1 MNHAKR
7 RRRPVGRAVLVP
19 ALLAA
24 LVLAVTAAC
33 DRVGENGR
41 IGVVYLN
48 AEGYYAGVERGLG
61 GVLGQGADRPQLVQ
75 TNIQSD
81 PAKES
86 SFVNTMSSAK
96 VDALVVSP
104 ASATASIP
112 ALRLAHESGVPVICY
127 NTCVEDAAAR
137 EYVDAFV
144 LGDPFEFGRV
154 SGEQMAAHFRAAGIA
169 APKVGVIN
177 CEQFEVCIQRRQ
189 GFEKALTAAVPGAKI
204 VANQQGLTMDEAVQR
219 GEQLLTAHPD
229 IDAFYGEAGSQM
241 LGAVRAVEARGK
253 TGRVAVFGGDMS
265 VEAAGKLQDGRVL
278 KGVADISG
286 IKVGRLAG
294 EAVANVLAG
303 NPPADL
309 IVPAPVDRYL
319 GPRDGARWMREHPDG
334 IP

>member
-7 RRRPVGRAVLVP
+7 RRRAVLVP

-61 GVLGQGADRPQLVQ
+61 GVLGHGADQPQLVQ

-104 ASATASIP
+104 ASATASVP

-144 LGDPFEFGRV
+144 LGDPAEFGRV
-154 SGEQMAAHFRAAGIA
+154 SGEQMAAHFRAADIA
-169 APKVGVIN
+169 NPKVAVIN

-189 GFEKALTAAVPGAKI
+189 GFEKALTAAVPGAQI
-204 VANQQGLTMDEAVQR
+204 VANQQGLTMDEAVER

-253 TGRVAVFGGDMS
+253 AGQVAVFGGDMS
-265 VEAAGKLQDGRVL
+265 VDAAGKLQDGRVL

-294 EAVANVLAG
+294 EAVRNVLAG
-303 NPPADL
+303 NPPEDF
-309 IVPAPVDRYL
+309 IIPAPIDRYL
-319 GPRDGARWMREHPDG
+319 GPKDGARWMQEHPDG

>member
-1 MNHAKR
+1 MNHAER
-7 RRRPVGRAVLVP
+7 RGRPIGRAVLVP
-19 ALLAA
+19 ALLVA

-33 DRVGENGR
+33 ERVGENGR

-61 GVLGQGADRPQLVQ
+61 GVLGHGPDRPQLVQ
-75 TNIQSD
+75 TNIRSD

-104 ASATASIP
+104 ASATASVP
-112 ALRLAHESGVPVICY
+112 ALRLAHESGVPVVCY

-137 EYVDAFV
+137 KFVDAFV

-169 APKVGVIN
+169 NPKVAVIN

-204 VANQQGLTMDEAVQR
+204 VANQQGLTMDEAVRR
-219 GEQLLTAHPD
+219 GEQLLTAHPG
-229 IDAFYGEAGSQM
+229 INAFYGEAGSQM

-253 TGRVAVFGGDMS
+253 AGQIAVFGGDMS

-294 EAVANVLAG
+294 EAVENVVAG
-303 NPPADL
+303 NPPEEF
-309 IVPAPVDRYL
+309 IVPAPIDRYL
-319 GPRDGARWMREHPDG
+319 GPKDGARWMREHPDG